1 MVVLHLPFFILKL
14 PPEVLNAVEILSL
27 ISGVGYAVLAA
38 RRNRLCWIAGA
49 VSSACAAVAYGARGL
64 PMQSGL
70 QVFFVGMA
78 FYGWLSWTR
87 SAATGELPVGL
98 WPLPYHLAG
107 ALLVALLSFGS
118 ASFLVAN
125 TDAAAWP
132 RLDSLTTWF
141 SLLATWLTARGRL
154 ESWLYWIVID
164 LVLVFL
170 SYKQGSM
177 PMALLNFL
185 FIAIAIGGFIAWRR
199 RFQAQTQAQA
209 VPA

>member
-1 MVVLHLPFFILKL
+1 LKL
-14 PPEVLNAVEILSL
+14 PVEVLNALEILSL
-27 ISGVGYAVLAA
+27 VTGVGYAVLAA

-78 FYGWLSWTR
+78 LYGWLSWTR

-98 WPLPYHLAG
+98 WPLPFHIG
-107 ALLVALLSFGS
+107 AALVITLLSFGS
-118 ASFLVAN
+118 ASLLAAN
-125 TDAAAWP
+125 TDVAAWP

-141 SLLATWLTARGRL
+141 SLLATWLAARGRL
-154 ESWLYWIVID
+154 ENWLYWIAID

-199 RFQAQTQAQA
+199 RFQAQMQV

>member
-1 MVVLHLPFFILKL
+1 VVVLHLPFFNLNL
-14 PPEVLNAVEILSL
+14 PEAVLNGLEILSL
-27 ISGVGYAVLAA
+27 ITGVGYAVLAA
-38 RRNRLCWIAGA
+38 RRNRLCWITGA

-78 FYGWLSWTR
+78 LYGWLSWTR
-87 SAATGELPVGL
+87 SAATGELPVGV
-98 WPLPYHLAG
+98 WPLPFHLVA
-107 ALLVALLSFGS
+107 ALLVMLVSFGS
-118 ASFLVAN
+118 ASLLIAN

-141 SLLATWLTARGRL
+141 SLLATWLAARGRL
-154 ESWLYWIVID
+154 ENWLYWIVID
-164 LVLVFL
+164 VVLVFL

-185 FIAIAIGGFIAWRR
+185 FIAIAVGGFIAWRR
-199 RFQAQTQAQA
+199 RFQAQAPA
-209 VPA
+209 VAA

>member
-1 MVVLHLPFFILKL
+1 LKL
-14 PPEVLNAVEILSL
+14 PAEVLNTLEILSL
-27 ISGVGYAVLAA
+27 ITGVGYAVLAA

-78 FYGWLSWTR
+78 LYGWLSWTR
-87 SAATGELPVGL
+87 SAATGELPVGI
-98 WPLPYHLAG
+98 WPLPFHLG
-107 ALLVALLSFGS
+107 AAVVIMLISFGS
-118 ASFLVAN
+118 ATLLAAN

-141 SLLATWLTARGRL
+141 SLLATWLAARGRL
-154 ESWLYWIVID
+154 ENWLYWIIID

-199 RFQAQTQAQA
+199 RFQAQMQA

>member
-1 MVVLHLPFFILKL
+1 VVVFHLNL
-14 PPEVLNAVEILSL
+14 PSEVLDNIERLSL
-27 ISGVGYAVLAA
+27 VTGVGYAVLAA

-70 QVFFVGMA
+70 QVFFGGMA
-78 FYGWLSWTR
+78 LYGWLSWTR

-98 WPLPYHLAG
+98 WPLPFHLG
-107 ALLVALLSFGS
+107 AAVVITLLSLGS
-118 ASFLVAN
+118 ASLLVAN
-125 TDAAAWP
+125 TDVAAWP

-141 SLLATWLTARGRL
+141 SLLATWLVARGRL
-154 ESWLYWIVID
+154 ENWLYWIVID
-164 LVLVFL
+164 MVLVFL

-177 PMALLNFL
+177 PMALLNLL

-199 RFQAQTQAQA
+199 RFQAQNQPQP